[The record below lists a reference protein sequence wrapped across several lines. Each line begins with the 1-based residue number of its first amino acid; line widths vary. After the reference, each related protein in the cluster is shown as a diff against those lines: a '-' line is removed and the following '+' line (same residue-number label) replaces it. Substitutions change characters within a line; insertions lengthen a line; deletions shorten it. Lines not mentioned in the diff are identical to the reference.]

1 VELLR
6 GLASVHDPNLVSG
19 IEDDAAVYKL
29 TEDLAIVVSVDYFT
43 PIVRDAYTFG
53 QIAAANALSDIYAM
67 GAKPIIALNIV
78 CFPAASMDLLMLKE
92 VLRGSSDKLREANVL
107 PVGGHTVI
115 DPKEIKYG
123 LSVTGIVN
131 PRKILTKGGLEAKN
145 RLILTKALGT
155 GIINNA
161 LKGQMLDEE
170 TEWEVAQRMATL
182 NKRASEVALEA
193 GIHAC
198 TDITGFG
205 LAGHLLEMIRESKGV
220 GIELDSSSLP
230 LFPRVEEFAKAGLIP
245 LGSQRNRK
253 FQEEKISFSEDIP
266 DWKRWIVFD
275 AQTSGGLILSA
286 PAQETDY
293 LLRRLH
299 EEEVGEA
306 SIIGKVVE
314 DPKGRIVVT

>member
-1 VELLR
+1 MF
-6 GLASVHDPNLVSG
+6 
-19 IEDDAAVYKL
+19 
-29 TEDLAIVVSVDYFT
+29 SVDYFT

-92 VLRGSSDKLREANVL
+92 VLRGSLDKLREANVL

-123 LSVTGIVN
+123 LSVVGIVD
-131 PRKILTKGGLEAKN
+131 PKKILTKGGLKIGD

-155 GIINNA
+155 GIINNV

-170 TEWEVAQRMATL
+170 TELKVAQSMATL
-182 NKRASEVALEA
+182 NKKASEVVLEA
-193 GIHAC
+193 GIHTC
-198 TDITGFG
+198 TDVTGFG
-205 LAGHLLEMIRESKGV
+205 LAGHLLEMIRESEGV
-220 GIELDSSSLP
+220 GIELYSSSLP
-230 LFPRVEEFAKAGLIP
+230 LFPRVEEFAKTGLIP
-245 LGSQRNRK
+245 PGSKRNRK
-253 FQEEKISFSEDIP
+253 FQEEKVSFSKDIP

-299 EEEVGEA
+299 EEGMKEA
-306 SIIGKVVE
+306 SLIGKVVE
-314 DPKGRIVVT
+314 DPEGRIVVT